1 MDDKPTLGLVGLG
14 NLGRAIALRLLGAGY
29 RLLVNDRRWEVAQAL
44 ELHGATAIP
53 TPLLLAEEVDMFLT
67 CLPGDEE
74 LFEVYI
80 GPEGALEHLRPG
92 ATVIDFSTASPMMM
106 QRIDREARLRQIDV
120 VDAPVGG
127 GPVEANSGQ
136 LTMMVGAEPAV
147 FERMMPLLGVL
158 GREIYL
164 VGPPG
169 MGESGQA
176 DQPAARG
183 GELGCHRGSFGI
195 GCECW
200 GRSRDRLRGAALEYR
215 WLEAL
220 AGRGAGT
227 LAGKW

>member
-127 GPVEANSGQ
+127 GQ
-136 LTMMVGAEPAV
+136 
-147 FERMMPLLGVL
+147 
-158 GREIYL
+158 
-164 VGPPG
+164 
-169 MGESGQA
+169 
-176 DQPAARG
+176 
-183 GELGCHRGSFGI
+183 
-195 GCECW
+195 
-200 GRSRDRLRGAALEYR
+200 SRPTVAS
-215 WLEAL
+215 
-220 AGRGAGT
+220 
-227 LAGKW
+227 